1 MLVVIRFVFP
11 WAVFAIMEFRNYPLS
26 YRFSQRSMALAFAL
40 MISQVGII
48 PLPQNAQVV
57 VGVTIYLIAGI
68 SLCVSFYVIVRY
80 PLLSLF
86 EPSGGD
92 QFMKYFASSGGR
104 VYKILKIAALAAVL
118 IVIISMLLDG
128 KNNLQESLKLVY
140 FVAMFGCLLFM
151 TFIYKPASHPAVATF
166 IRATLGV
173 GLLVFPIFIP
183 ALIVGSIR
191 YKRLL
196 ANASIDYG

>member
-1 MLVVIRFVFP
+1 
-11 WAVFAIMEFRNYPLS
+11 
-26 YRFSQRSMALAFAL
+26 
-40 MISQVGII
+40 VGII
-48 PLPQNAQVV
+48 SLPENLQVSVGNA
-57 VGVTIYLIAGI
+57 IYLIAAI

-92 QFMKYFASSGGR
+92 QFKKYFASSGGR

-140 FVAMFGCLLFM
+140 FVAMFGCLIFM

-173 GLLVFPIFIP
+173 GVLVFPIFIP

-196 ANASIDYG
+196 ANASVDYG